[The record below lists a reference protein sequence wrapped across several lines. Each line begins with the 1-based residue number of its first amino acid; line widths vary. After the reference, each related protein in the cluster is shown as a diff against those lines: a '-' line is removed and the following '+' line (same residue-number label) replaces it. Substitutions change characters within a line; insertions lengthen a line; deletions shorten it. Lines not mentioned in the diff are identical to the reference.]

1 MWNARGFKK
10 DFCYKPVLC
19 CKELVPVKTS
29 YLESV
34 HGSWAILV
42 FDSCAF
48 QISVFTPDNRHD
60 EYKHK

>member
-34 HGSWAILV
+34 RGSWAILV
-42 FDSCAF
+42 FLIAVLF
-48 QISVFTPDNRHD
+48 
-60 EYKHK
+60 K